1 MVGGIAGSRG
11 TMKEEEEVEG
21 GRKNGNRGKD

>member
-11 TMKEEEEVEG
+11 AMKEEEEVEG